1 LLLFSKKKISFPSMI
16 HPDGLPTPQRYWSML
31 AIALGITVAVLD
43 SSVAN
48 IALPAITRQL
58 HAAPAAA
65 VWVVNAYQLVIVVSL
80 LPLASLGERVGY
92 RRVYMAGLVV
102 FTAGSLAC
110 ALSHSLPVL
119 IAARAAQGLGGAGI
133 MSVNGALVRF
143 TYPTALLGR
152 GLGLNALVVSGAAVM
167 GPTIAAAV
175 LSVAS
180 WEWLFAI
187 NVPIGM
193 LNLGLAARALPYSER
208 AAYRFDWTSAALNA
222 VMFGLFFLG
231 VDALTQ
237 GHGNRLAAWCEVVVV
252 VGAGLVL
259 FRRGARTAAPLIP
272 VDLLKIPVFGLSVVA
287 SVCAFTAQMLSFVAL
302 PFYFE
307 YSLHFGQAQTGL
319 LMTPWPVGLGIM
331 APVAGRLSDRMP
343 AAVLGGIGMAVLAL
357 GLALLAMLPAHADA
371 AAIVWRMAVCGVGF
385 GFFQSPNNRTML
397 TSAPRLRA
405 GAAGGM
411 LATARLT
418 GMTIGATLAALVFH
432 LAPGGAEPVELFVA
446 TGCAVAAGGASL
458 LRLGGAGGAKLGG

>member
-1 LLLFSKKKISFPSMI
+1 MI
-16 HPDGLPTPQRYWSML
+16 HPDGLPTPQRYLSML
-31 AIALGITVAVLD
+31 AIGLGITVAVLD

-48 IALPAITRQL
+48 IALPAITREL

-92 RRVYMAGLVV
+92 RRVYMAGLAV
-102 FTAGSLAC
+102 FSAGSLAC

-119 IAARAAQGLGGAGI
+119 VAARAAQGLGGAGI

-152 GLGLNALVVSGAAVM
+152 GLGLNALVVSGAAVL
-167 GPTIAAAV
+167 GPTIAAGI

-180 WEWLFAI
+180 WPWLFAI
-187 NVPIGM
+187 NVPIGVV
-193 LNLGLAARALPYSER
+193 NLTIAARALPHSER
-208 AAYRFDWTSAALNA
+208 AARGFDWASAALNA
-222 VMFGLFFLG
+222 AMFGLFFLG
-231 VDALTQ
+231 VDMLTQ
-237 GHGNRLAAWCEVVVV
+237 GHGRRALAWCEVAVA
-252 VGAGLVL
+252 VGAGVAL
-259 FRRGARTAAPLIP
+259 FRRGARTVAPLIP

-307 YSLHFGQAQTGL
+307 YGLHFSQAQTGL

-343 AAVLGGIGMAVLAL
+343 AAVLGGVGMAILAL
-357 GLALLAMLPAHADA
+357 GLGSLALLPAHAGA
-371 AAIVWRMAVCGVGF
+371 GAIVWRMAVCGLGF

-397 TSAPRLRA
+397 TAAPRARA

-418 GMTIGATLAALVFH
+418 GMTIGATLAAVVFH
-432 LAPGGAEPVELFVA
+432 LAAGGAEPVELFVA

-458 LRLGGAGGAKLGG
+458 LRLGG